1 MDSVKINV
9 NPGETYKVKDL
20 ISKADVDAFGIIT
33 RGLLF
38 TADESATVGE
48 DGVEF
53 ISKEEALSVLRH
65 SASHLMAQA
74 VKNLFPGTKLGIGP
88 AIENG
93 FYYDMLIPEGLT
105 EADLTRIEEEMV
117 RLSKE
122 SLPVERQV
130 MTKEDAKKLFQSL
143 NEPFK
148 VELIEEIEGD
158 YVTVYRQGEF
168 VDLCRGPHVNN
179 TGLIKH
185 FKLLSISG
193 AYWRGDENREQL
205 TRIYGTCFWT
215 SDELEEFLHNLEEAE
230 RRDHRKLGKQLDL
243 FSINE
248 DIGPGLILWHP
259 NGAVIRKEIEDFWRQ
274 SHIDNGYQLVYTP
287 HVARTKLWE
296 ISGHLS
302 FYKEN
307 MFPSMELENQ
317 SYLVKPMNCPFH
329 VQIYKTKTRSYKEL
343 PIRFAEL
350 GTVYR
355 FERSG
360 VLHGLLRVRGF
371 TQDDAHIFCAREQ
384 VEEEVEK
391 VLDMALGIYRL
402 FGFEDLRIELSVRDP
417 KNKDKYV
424 GDDDVWELAESALS
438 GALKARDLDFTVAE
452 GEAKFYG

>member
-1 MDSVKINV
+1 
-9 NPGETYKVKDL
+9 
-20 ISKADVDAFGIIT
+20 
-33 RGLLF
+33 
-38 TADESATVGE
+38 
-48 DGVEF
+48 
-53 ISKEEALSVLRH
+53 
-65 SASHLMAQA
+65 
-74 VKNLFPGTKLGIGP
+74 
-88 AIENG
+88 
-93 FYYDMLIPEGLT
+93 
-105 EADLTRIEEEMV
+105 
-117 RLSKE
+117 
-122 SLPVERQV
+122 
-130 MTKEDAKKLFQSL
+130 LFQSL

-343 PIRFAEL
+343 P
-350 GTVYR
+350 
-355 FERSG
+355 
-360 VLHGLLRVRGF
+360 
-371 TQDDAHIFCAREQ
+371 
-384 VEEEVEK
+384 
-391 VLDMALGIYRL
+391 
-402 FGFEDLRIELSVRDP
+402 
-417 KNKDKYV
+417 
-424 GDDDVWELAESALS
+424 
-438 GALKARDLDFTVAE
+438 
-452 GEAKFYG
+452 

>member
-105 EADLTRIEEEMV
+105 EADLTRIEEEML

-168 VDLCRGPHVNN
+168 VDLCRGPHVN
-179 TGLIKH
+179 K
-185 FKLLSISG
+185 
-193 AYWRGDENREQL
+193 
-205 TRIYGTCFWT
+205 
-215 SDELEEFLHNLEEAE
+215 
-230 RRDHRKLGKQLDL
+230 
-243 FSINE
+243 
-248 DIGPGLILWHP
+248 
-259 NGAVIRKEIEDFWRQ
+259 
-274 SHIDNGYQLVYTP
+274 
-287 HVARTKLWE
+287 
-296 ISGHLS
+296 
-302 FYKEN
+302 
-307 MFPSMELENQ
+307 
-317 SYLVKPMNCPFH
+317 
-329 VQIYKTKTRSYKEL
+329 
-343 PIRFAEL
+343 
-350 GTVYR
+350 
-355 FERSG
+355 
-360 VLHGLLRVRGF
+360 
-371 TQDDAHIFCAREQ
+371 DAH
-384 VEEEVEK
+384 
-391 VLDMALGIYRL
+391 G
-402 FGFEDLRIELSVRDP
+402 
-417 KNKDKYV
+417 
-424 GDDDVWELAESALS
+424 
-438 GALKARDLDFTVAE
+438 
-452 GEAKFYG
+452 